1 MSAFVST
8 PPPSSGPAAVAPL
21 ITDVALPL
29 GQPVRRRI
37 FVPLILVFGLAAA
50 LALVSLHDHVV
61 YYRVDSGS
69 MAPTLPIG
77 TRVAVEPG
85 AAVQVGEIIA
95 FHAPAGAVPD
105 TPICAAPGQGAGFSQ
120 PCGLATPGS
129 SKVTFIKRV
138 VAGPGQLVSI
148 RAGHA
153 IVDGVVSDEPFAAVC
168 DAGSD
173 CDFPTAVR
181 VPRGQYYVLGDN
193 RGTSDDSRFWGPVP
207 AGSVIGV
214 VVNCHPLQTDCQPRR

>member
-1 MSAFVST
+1 VAA
-8 PPPSSGPAAVAPL
+8 PPLTAEV
-21 ITDVALPL
+21 VLPL
-29 GQPVRRRI
+29 GRPVRRRI
-37 FVPLILVFGLAAA
+37 VVPLILAIGLAAA

-69 MAPTLPIG
+69 MAPTLRIG

-85 AAVQVGEIIA
+85 AAVRVGEIIA

-105 TPICAAPGQGAGFSQ
+105 TPICAAPDQGAGFSQ
-120 PCGLATPGS
+120 PCGLATPES

-153 IVDGVVSDEPFAAVC
+153 VVDGVASYEPFAAPC
-168 DAGSD
+168 ESGPD
-173 CDFPTAVR
+173 CNFPTAVR
-181 VPRGQYYVLGDN
+181 VPRGRYYVLGDN

-207 AGSVIGV
+207 AGSIIGV
-214 VVNCHPLQTDCQPRR
+214 VVNCLPLQTDCKPRR